1 MDSHNIPAP
10 PTPWSRQLVEPA
22 IDPSVYIHPLTNVI
36 GDVRIGTQVHI
47 APGVSIRADE
57 GMPFHIGANVNIQ
70 DGVVIHGLVQG
81 RVTGDDGEPY
91 SVWIS
96 DNASITH
103 MALIHGPAYVGNGCF
118 IGFRSTVFN
127 ARVGDGCI
135 VMSHALIENV
145 EIPAG
150 KYVASGSVI
159 THQQQADR
167 LPNVQESD
175 STFARHVVGIN
186 QKLRQGYL
194 CAEDNVCIAA
204 IRDESNGHSHL
215 SQTIGSDNESGNGSG
230 NGHQPS
236 LRLNSEAL
244 AWIHNLLHQGYSIGV
259 EQADARR
266 FRANSWSDCGVIRTT
281 QETEAIVTLEQ
292 LLQNHLHQYV
302 RLFSINPET
311 RQRGSQLTIQHPDTV
326 ESA

>member
-1 MDSHNIPAP
+1 MGIHTIPAP
-10 PTPWSRQLVEPA
+10 PTPWSQQLVEPA

-36 GDVRIGTQVHI
+36 GDVRISTQVHI

-70 DGVVIHGLVQG
+70 DGVVIHGLEQG

-103 MALIHGPAYVGNGCF
+103 MALIHGSAYVGKGCF

-150 KYVASGSVI
+150 KYVASGSVVI
-159 THQQQADR
+159 HQQQADR

-175 STFARHVVGIN
+175 SKFARHVVGIN

-194 CAEDNVCIAA
+194 CAEDQVCIAT
-204 IRDESNGHSHL
+204 IRNEPNGHP
-215 SQTIGSDNESGNGSG
+215 TIQPDSGNGY
-230 NGHQPS
+230 HPS
-236 LRLNSEAL
+236 SRLDSKTI
-244 AWIHNLLHQGYSIGV
+244 AWIRDVLSQKLYIGI
-259 EQADARR
+259 EQADRRR
-266 FRANSWSDCGVIRTT
+266 FRANSWSDCGVIKAT
-281 QETEAIVTLEQ
+281 QEKDAIAALERC
-292 LLQNHLHQYV
+292 LDEHRDHYI
-302 RLFSINPET
+302 RLFGINPKT
-311 RQRGSQLTIQHPDTV
+311 RQRGSELMIQHPQRHR
-326 ESA
+326 SA

>member
-1 MDSHNIPAP
+1 MDIHSIPAP
-10 PTPWSRQLVEPA
+10 PTPWAQNLIEPT
-22 IDPSVYIHPLTNVI
+22 IYPSVYIHPLTNVI
-36 GDVRIGTQVHI
+36 GDVRIGEQVHI

-57 GMPFHIGANVNIQ
+57 GMPFYIGANVNIQ
-70 DGVVIHGLVQG
+70 DGAVIHGLEQG
-81 RVTGDDGEPY
+81 RVTGNDGELY

-103 MALIHGPAYVGNGCF
+103 MALIHGPAYVGNGCL

-150 KYVASGSVI
+150 RYVASGSVI
-159 THQQQADR
+159 TYQQQADR
-167 LPNVQESD
+167 LPDVQETD
-175 STFARHVVGIN
+175 STFARHVISVN

-204 IRDESNGHSHL
+204 IRDESNGHSDR
-215 SQTIGSDNESGNGSG
+215 SQNNGS
-230 NGHQPS
+230 NHGHRSS
-236 LRLNSEAL
+236 LPLNPEAL
-244 AWIHNLLHQGYSIGV
+244 AWIRNLLNQGYHIGV

-266 FRANSWSDCGVIRTT
+266 VRANSWSDYGLIKTT
-281 QETEAIVTLEQ
+281 REAEAIAAIEDC
-292 LLQNHLHQYV
+292 LHKHPDQYI
-302 RLFSINPET
+302 RLFSINPKT
-311 RQRGSQLTIQHPDTV
+311 RQRGSDLVIQHLK
-326 ESA
+326 ER

>member
-1 MDSHNIPAP
+1 MDIHSIPAP
-10 PTPWSRQLVEPA
+10 PTPWAQRLIEPR

-36 GDVRIGTQVHI
+36 GDVRIGQWVHI

-57 GMPFHIGANVNIQ
+57 GMPFYIGENVNIQ
-70 DGVVIHGLVQG
+70 DGVVIHGLEQG
-81 RVTGDDGEPY
+81 RVTGEDGEPY

-127 ARVGDGCI
+127 ARVGNGCI
-135 VMSHALIENV
+135 IMSHALIENV

-167 LPNVQESD
+167 LPDVQKAD
-175 STFARHVVGIN
+175 SAFAHHVVSIN

-204 IRDESNGHSHL
+204 IRDESKGQFDQL
-215 SQTIGSDNESGNGSG
+215 PQNGSG
-230 NGHQPS
+230 NGHQQDS
-236 LRLNSEAL
+236 FLNAESL
-244 AWIHNLLHQGYSIGV
+244 AWVRNRLSRSDYIGV
-259 EQADARR
+259 EKADARR
-266 FRANSWSDCGVIRTT
+266 FRANSWSDCGLIKTT
-281 QETEAIVTLEQ
+281 REMEAIAALKSCLEE
-292 LLQNHLHQYV
+292 HRDQYI
-302 RLFSINPET
+302 RLFSINPKT
-311 RQRGSQLTIQHPDTV
+311 RQRGDELMIQHPN
-326 ESA
+326 